1 MSVDHSAGR
10 PDAELR
16 KKLHTWRASWPSAP
30 SPSGGEFARSL
41 SAGVRGARSI
51 QSVQLAHWAGEGKTR
66 SQHLLYAVVDAVRG
80 GVDAWQRF
88 QAIARELADRNRAR
102 VWALAR
108 RRGPIR

>member
-1 MSVDHSAGR
+1 M
-10 PDAELR
+10 
-16 KKLHTWRASWPSAP
+16 
-30 SPSGGEFARSL
+30 
-41 SAGVRGARSI
+41 
-51 QSVQLAHWAGEGKTR
+51 QLAHWAGEGKTR
-66 SQHLLYAVVDAVRG
+66 SQHLLYAVVDAVRD